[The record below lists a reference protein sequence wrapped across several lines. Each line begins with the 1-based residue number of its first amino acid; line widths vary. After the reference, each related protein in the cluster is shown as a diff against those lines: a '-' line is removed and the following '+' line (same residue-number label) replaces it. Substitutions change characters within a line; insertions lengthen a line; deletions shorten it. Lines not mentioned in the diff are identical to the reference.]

1 MSGLQFQGGNG
12 NVFGRFKF
20 TLNYGVWHAGVGQL
34 TGNYDPHGWQ
44 ISRRVTG
51 RMADVWWE
59 VGVGADRER
68 AAHEVLARLS
78 TEVLPFLDEVGTPES
93 FEAYWEGQPEPYR
106 SQFLALLAQCK
117 RLTDE

>member
-1 MSGLQFQGGNG
+1 VAGLQFQSSNG

-20 TLNYGVWHAGVGQL
+20 TLNYGAWHAGVGQL
-34 TGNYDPHGWQ
+34 TGNDDPHGWQ
-44 ISRRVTG
+44 IGRRVMG

-68 AAHEVLARLS
+68 TALDVLARLS
-78 TEVLPFLDEVGTPES
+78 TEVLPFLDGVGTLAG

-106 SQFLALLAQCK
+106 SQFLSLLAQCK
-117 RLTDE
+117 RLKDG